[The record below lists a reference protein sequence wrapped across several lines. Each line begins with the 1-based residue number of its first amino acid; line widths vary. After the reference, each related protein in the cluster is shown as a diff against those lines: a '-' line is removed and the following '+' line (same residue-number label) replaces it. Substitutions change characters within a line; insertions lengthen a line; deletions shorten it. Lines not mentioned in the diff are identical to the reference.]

1 MLSTYNITPQTIAAD
16 GLLSFSTNRI
26 LTGCT
31 VKHAEG
37 TPTIRLTKPGYY
49 YVNVNATVSDTAAGT
64 ITLKLK
70 DGAIDVPGA
79 AASITVGATTDEASL
94 GFTTIVRVLPSCC
107 AIDNTASL
115 TIVNSGIEAT
125 FVSATVDITKLC
137 QEVNAML
144 VYKALYRKMMDDLKD
159 AGMWIDWAEQL
170 ESSHP
175 NVAEYLCDSAKMR
188 LEDSFPKTYELFKEL
203 CQEKTGREAVCMDEV
218 VHDHLMEWYHSLK
231 TKIEK
236 QLVWGEQKLSLFIH
250 PNLQHC

>member
-1 MLSTYNITPQTIAAD
+1 
-16 GLLSFSTNRI
+16 
-26 LTGCT
+26 
-31 VKHAEG
+31 
-37 TPTIRLTKPGYY
+37 
-49 YVNVNATVSDTAAGT
+49 
-64 ITLKLK
+64 
-70 DGAIDVPGA
+70 
-79 AASITVGATTDEASL
+79 
-94 GFTTIVRVLPSCC
+94 
-107 AIDNTASL
+107 
-115 TIVNSGIEAT
+115 
-125 FVSATVDITKLC
+125 
-137 QEVNAML
+137 ML

-236 QLVWGEQKLSLFIH
+236 
-250 PNLQHC
+250 